1 MNKIRIKLLV
11 IISILSLPVY
21 EEQASSSATLNKYAT
36 GFAMIPGVP
45 KDCKAI

>member
-1 MNKIRIKLLV
+1 MNKIRKKLLV

-21 EEQASSSATLNKYAT
+21 AEQVSLVNKYAT